1 MIFRSS
7 LIQVFY
13 SLFPVFLASFFLSSC
28 IFLLLSLNSPSPLI
42 PPSYPSSLLFRL
54 HTFSYP
60 LSHPPS
66 LLLSLVSSFT
76 PSSYSPSFSPSLSPS
91 LFLLTPTFLPFYFIS
106 SLPFTP
112 SHLPSLLPSSSLPLA
127 LFIHQVLPTIPLSPA
142 DLSQYTIVIT
152 TLERCAIDAKNP
164 ASSVLNKIR
173 CVFDA

>member
-76 PSSYSPSFSPSLSPS
+76 PSPS
-91 LFLLTPTFLPFYFIS
+91 LFFSASHIPSLPSYFIS

-112 SHLPSLLPSSSLPLA
+112 SRPHPPVLSPSSSLPLA
-127 LFIHQVLPTIPLSPA
+127 LILPPSCPLYSSGAPHHSPFSRGLVPVH
-142 DLSQYTIVIT
+142 DSHHYFRKMCH
-152 TLERCAIDAKNP
+152 RCEKSRVKRSEQDK
-164 ASSVLNKIR
+164 VR
-173 CVFDA
+173 F